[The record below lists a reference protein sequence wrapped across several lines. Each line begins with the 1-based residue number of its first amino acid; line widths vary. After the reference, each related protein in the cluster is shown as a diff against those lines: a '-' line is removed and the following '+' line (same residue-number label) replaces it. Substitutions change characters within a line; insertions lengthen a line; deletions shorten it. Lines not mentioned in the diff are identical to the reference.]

1 MKLTLLIIFLFI
13 MTACTTTNQTE
24 NGGQEPGTFGYDL
37 QFLQQHDP
45 QIAVLTGDDPGVRVI
60 VSAKYQGKV
69 FTSTAGGNEGPS
81 FGWVNYKAF
90 TGKADDHMNAY
101 GGENRFWL
109 GPEGG
114 KFSLFFKSGTAMEF
128 DQWHT
133 PAAVDT
139 EAWTIAHQD
148 PKSIAMEKA
157 MVLTNFSG
165 TVLDLRVER
174 SVSLLKSDE
183 VNTLLRTKTPDG
195 IKVVGYRTQNAIVNT
210 GKNTWDAASGAP
222 CIWMLDMFVPSP
234 EVTILLPYR
243 EASGKV
249 ATTDY
254 FGEIPANRITH
265 KEGVLYFKADGNS
278 RGKIG
283 LSPQRAK
290 PFAGSYDA
298 RNMILTVT
306 FFDVDE
312 QGVYLNQEWEI
323 LPDPYRGDAVN
334 AYNDGPMTDG
344 SQMGPF
350 YEIESVSPAAF
361 LAPGAKMTHEHT
373 VVHLTGSAD
382 LLNVI
387 AQKVFGVSLSDIE
400 GALK

>member
-1 MKLTLLIIFLFI
+1 MKLILLIMFLFI
-13 MTACTTTNQTE
+13 MIACTSTNQTE
-24 NGGQEPGTFGYDL
+24 NGSKTPGTFGYDL

-45 QIAVLTGDDPGVRVI
+45 QIAVLTGDDPSVQVI

-69 FTSTAGGNEGPS
+69 FTSTAGGSGGRS

-90 TGKADDHMNAY
+90 TGKTDDHMNAY

-114 KFSLFFKSGTAMEF
+114 KFSLFFKPGTAMVF

-139 EAWTIAHQD
+139 EAWTIARSD
-148 PKSIAMEKA
+148 SKSILMEKD
-157 MVLTNFSG
+157 MVLTNYGG
-165 TVLDLRVER
+165 TVMDLHVER
-174 SVSLLKSDE
+174 TISLLKRDE
-183 VNTLLRTKTPDG
+183 VNKLLQTEAQDG
-195 IKVVGYRTQNAIVNT
+195 IKMVGYRTQNSIVNK
-210 GKNTWDAASGAP
+210 GSNAWDATTGAP

-234 EVTILLPYR
+234 KVTILLPYR
-243 EASGKV
+243 EANGKV

-254 FGEIPANRITH
+254 FGEIPASRIAH
-265 KEGVLYFKADGNS
+265 KDGVLYFKADGKS

-283 LSPQRAK
+283 LSPERAK

-298 RNMILTVT
+298 KNMILTLT
-306 FFDVDE
+306 FFDVDQ
-312 QGVYLNQEWEI
+312 QGIYLNQEWEI
-323 LPDPYRGDAVN
+323 LPDPYKGDAVN
-334 AYNDGPMTDG
+334 AYNDGFLADG

-361 LAPGAKMTHEHT
+361 LAPGEKMTHKHT
-373 VVHLTGSAD
+373 VVHLTGSANS
-382 LLNVI
+382 LNIIV
-387 AQKVFGVSLSDIE
+387 QKVFGVSLAEIE